1 MKNTYNLK
9 GRSAVVTGAGSGIG
23 KAISEYFAAAGAKV
37 IVADINVDAGE
48 QLVKELNEKGQEA
61 KFVKCNVTDV
71 GDIKNM
77 IATAVS
83 SYGSL
88 DIAVN
93 NAGAGIPLT
102 LLQDVEDDK
111 IDFIVNLNFTSLLKG
126 MKYQLQ
132 QMTKQENGGVIIN
145 TASALGMTTI
155 PMNTPYVAT
164 KHGVIGMTKNA
175 AIEYADKNI
184 RINAICPGVI
194 ETAILAGS
202 TPEQIEQ
209 YGAIHPMK
217 RLGQPNEVA
226 AVATWLA
233 SDDAS
238 FVTGSYYTVDGGWT
252 AS

>member
-1 MKNTYNLK
+1 
-9 GRSAVVTGAGSGIG
+9 
-23 KAISEYFAAAGAKV
+23 
-37 IVADINVDAGE
+37 
-48 QLVKELNEKGQEA
+48 
-61 KFVKCNVTDV
+61 
-71 GDIKNM
+71 
-77 IATAVS
+77 
-83 SYGSL
+83 
-88 DIAVN
+88 
-93 NAGAGIPLT
+93 
-102 LLQDVEDDK
+102 
-111 IDFIVNLNFTSLLKG
+111 
-126 MKYQLQ
+126 
-132 QMTKQENGGVIIN
+132 
-145 TASALGMTTI
+145 MTTI